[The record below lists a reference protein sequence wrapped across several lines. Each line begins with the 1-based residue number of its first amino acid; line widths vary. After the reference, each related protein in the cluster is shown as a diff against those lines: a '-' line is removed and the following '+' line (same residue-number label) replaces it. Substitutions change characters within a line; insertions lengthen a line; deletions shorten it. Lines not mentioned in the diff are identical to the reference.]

1 MFVRLARAGA
11 FAGLLVAA
19 TIAPAHAGAVS
30 FDGNRVLYA
39 DPEGRANQL
48 TVTLDRSAIGARVSL
63 REAEPITVAGPG
75 CAVGPDG
82 VGCGGPEMPAALVV
96 FVGPGDDSL
105 ELASSQVE
113 ATAVQAF
120 GGPGNDA
127 IRKAQ
132 TSASID
138 GGLGDD
144 VIEPDVALPGATET
158 AVTPQDVVAGNVG
171 VDTVS
176 YRDAPRPVTVSL
188 DGVADD
194 GRTGAGEGDNVLTD
208 VERLVGSAGGD
219 VLTGNDGPNLLDGG
233 AGDDVVV
240 AGAGRDDL
248 VGGAGNDV
256 VHALD
261 GEADRISCG
270 TGADLV
276 YVDAADTVTGSGDDR
291 CEDLVRAPR
300 VAARGRLVERE
311 VLVRLRCRGAT
322 TACRGAGRLEIR
334 REGRTVRAGQ
344 VRYSVRVG
352 STETVRIRV
361 TRRAQRLLARRGSTP
376 ATLVVVPRGSVSAVE
391 SSLFVRR

>member
-11 FAGLLVAA
+11 CAGLLVA
-19 TIAPAHAGAVS
+19 TTVAPAHAGAVS
-30 FDGNRVLYA
+30 FDGSRVLYA

-48 TVTLDRSAIGARVSL
+48 RVTLDRSATGARIIL

-75 CAVGPDG
+75 CVSGPDG
-82 VGCGGPEMPAALVV
+82 AECGGPEMPAALVV
-96 FVGPGDDSL
+96 FVGPGDDDL

-113 ATAVQAF
+113 ATRVQAF

-144 VIEPDVALPGATET
+144 VIEPDVVLPAVPET
-158 AVTPQDVVAGNVG
+158 ALTPQEVVAGNAG

-176 YRDAPRPVTVSL
+176 YRDAPLPVTVSL
-188 DGVADD
+188 DGVAND
-194 GRTGAGEGDNVLTD
+194 GRTGAGEADNVLTD

-219 VLTGNDGPNLLDGG
+219 ALAGNDGPNLLDGG

-240 AGAGRDDL
+240 AGAGLDDL
-248 VGGAGNDV
+248 AGGAGNDV

-270 TGADLV
+270 AGADIA
-276 YVDAADTVTGSGDDR
+276 YVDASDTVTGGGDDR
-291 CEDLVRAPR
+291 CEELVRAPR
-300 VAARGRLVERE
+300 SAARARLVERE
-311 VLVRLRCRGAT
+311 VLVRLTCRGAT

-352 STETVRIRV
+352 SAETVRIRV
-361 TRRAQRLLARRGSTP
+361 TRRAQRLLASRRSTP

-391 SSLFVRR
+391 TSLFVRR